1 MKGRVAIG
9 LDAGRSAIKVVAYHE
24 GKRTAIMF
32 PTLAVPAVD
41 LSDPTTAA
49 RAKSE
54 TEIVD
59 GKAYFTGD
67 TARLQGNLT
76 SSIGLND
83 NWTDTPEY
91 LALIQSAISRLRAEG
106 VPGLDNAYIVIG
118 TPSKLFGSRK
128 DSLVE
133 RTKKALPSG
142 VELKALPQPMGAYC
156 FYILDKSGMP
166 ISNRITDTNGRPK
179 SYGVIEG
186 GHFSTDFLL
195 MKEGQYIERG
205 ADSCSGMS
213 AAAEQLRRI
222 LGGQDTQASLVEC
235 EEAFRTKSLFQF
247 GEQVGIQNQV
257 QEAQSHVVQ
266 EVISK
271 GNSLFAEDARSLH
284 GILVA
289 GGSAEPIFERSKT
302 VWKHSILV
310 EQPRWAVADGFAL
323 YALGQLV
330 RASVHAKQASAVN
343 G

>member
-24 GKRTAIMF
+24 GVKTAIMF
-32 PTLAVPAVD
+32 PTLAVAAVE

-91 LALIQSAISRLRAEG
+91 LALVQSAISRLRAKG
-106 VPGLDNAYIVIG
+106 VPGLDDAYIVIG

-128 DSLVE
+128 DSLIE
-133 RTKKALPSG
+133 RTKKALPNK

-156 FYILDKSGMP
+156 HYILDASGMP
-166 ISNRITDTNGRPK
+166 IPERITGANGRPK

-205 ADSCSGMS
+205 ADSCAGMS

-222 LGGQDTQASLVEC
+222 LAKESIQASSVEC
-235 EEAFRTKSLFQF
+235 EEAFSTKHLFQF
-247 GEQVGIQNQV
+247 GEEVDIDKQISD
-257 QEAQSHVVQ
+257 AQGHVVQ
-266 EVISK
+266 EIISK
-271 GNSLFAEDARSLH
+271 GNSLFADDARSLH
-284 GILVA
+284 NILVA
-289 GGSAEPIFERSKT
+289 GGSAEPIHASASQ

-310 EQPRWAVADGFAL
+310 ENPRWAVADGFGR
-323 YALGQLV
+323 YALGQII
-330 RASVHAKQASAVN
+330 RASVNSKKASAVN